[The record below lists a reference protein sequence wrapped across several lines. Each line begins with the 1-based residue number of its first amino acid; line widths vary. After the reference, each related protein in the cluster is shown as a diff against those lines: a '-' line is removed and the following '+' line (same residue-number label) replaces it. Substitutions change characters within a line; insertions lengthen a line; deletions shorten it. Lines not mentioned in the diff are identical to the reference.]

1 MDPIYIT
8 KETPIRIITKK
19 QATNSRPIAVPI
31 VAVRSNRDVDSR
43 SGGSNSWAH
52 SAPNQHTDIQ
62 MDDIYE
68 DIVRVGN
75 NLDTLN
81 IKREE
86 LQNSQQDLNQN
97 RTLHQSQVQ
106 PIPMHNRGRVQLQNQ
121 EQLGSSFSPS
131 SCPSFIHGLKQ
142 EFTDEESKRQFM
154 KERQKKDNHN
164 LIERRRRYNIN
175 DRIKELG
182 QLIPKNHGD
191 PDQRWNK
198 GTILKAS
205 VEYIRKLNHRQRRNE
220 ATEQRMKKLEQMN
233 RSIMLRLQDYE
244 NTLRQNGIDPGTFDE
259 RDEIIEYL
267 GGTHSEEDLESAP
280 SPGMALPQVQDHHA
294 PPQFAQQRTSPRPI
308 DSGEMPRPIRPR
320 AHPNSFSG
328 PVSQSMPAMH
338 DATRTPEFQ
347 GLYSQLQE
355 LLQQEPHLADV
366 ADVGGSIIQSSTN
379 QPRRS
384 FVPSNQHREVYNS
397 VEHDDNDMMQDDLLM
412 DDLSRQDDLQLD
424 Y

>member
-1 MDPIYIT
+1 MGVFREELKDLT
-8 KETPIRIITKK
+8 L
-19 QATNSRPIAVPI
+19 Q
-31 VAVRSNRDVDSR
+31 VDTR
-43 SGGSNSWAH
+43 AGGGGGGGDNWAH
-52 SAPNQHTDIQ
+52 SAPNQHEDIQ

-86 LQNSQQDLNQN
+86 LQNSQDIN
-97 RTLHQSQVQ
+97 RNLHQSQVQ
-106 PIPMHNRGRVQLQNQ
+106 PIPMHNRGRVQLQQSNQ

-142 EFTDEESKRQFM
+142 EFTDEESKRQYM

-205 VEYIRKLNHRQRRNE
+205 VDYIRKLNHRQRRSE
-220 ATEQRMKKLEQMN
+220 QTEQRMKKLEQMN
-233 RSIMLRLQDYE
+233 RTIMLKLQDYE
-244 NTLRQNGIDPGTFDE
+244 NTLRQNGIDPGTFEE

-267 GGTHSEEDLESAP
+267 GGTRSEEDLESAP
-280 SPGMALPQVQDHHA
+280 SPGMALQPNVSDHH
-294 PPQFAQQRTSPRPI
+294 QQQRTSPRPI
-308 DSGEMPRPIRPR
+308 ESSEMSRPIRPR
-320 AHPNSFSG
+320 AHPNS
-328 PVSQSMPAMH
+328 
-338 DATRTPEFQ
+338 
-347 GLYSQLQE
+347 Y
-355 LLQQEPHLADV
+355 
-366 ADVGGSIIQSSTN
+366 
-379 QPRRS
+379 
-384 FVPSNQHREVYNS
+384 
-397 VEHDDNDMMQDDLLM
+397 
-412 DDLSRQDDLQLD
+412 
-424 Y
+424 